1 MLLKLS
7 GRSGALT
14 GWVPQTVS
22 TATAATGALC
32 GAAGVTHPFQSL
44 LPGVAQMR
52 ELVTELSCSQVQQ
65 EAQDWVTVA
74 PDEVFAGDDE
84 DDSEDEN
91 NSDNRTNSMDHLQN
105 GKIHHL
111 N

>member
-91 NSDNRTNSMDHLQN
+91 NTDNRTNSDGPSAKRQ
-105 GKIHHL
+105 KTPS
-111 N
+111 

>member
-7 GRSGALT
+7 GRYGAVT

-22 TATAATGALC
+22 AATAATGTLC
-32 GAAGVTHPFQSL
+32 GAAGVTDPFQSL

-74 PDEVFAGDDE
+74 PDEVFASDDE

>member
-7 GRSGALT
+7 RRYGAVTEWAPET
-14 GWVPQTVS
+14 GNA
-22 TATAATGALC
+22 ATAATGALC
-32 GAAGVTHPFQSL
+32 RAGGVTDAFQTL

-91 NSDNRTNSMDHLQN
+91 NTDNRTNSMDHLQN